1 MIEEIIEEL
10 TTELRETEGE
20 RFNETL
26 LRSKVKS
33 AYRAVQTVRKYPKS
47 YTEAMIERDM
57 ENYYS
62 QVKDIAMFDFNQ
74 IGAEG
79 QTQYS
84 QDGVSV
90 HYVDRDKLFYG
101 VLPIAVRG

>member
-10 TTELRETEGE
+10 TAELQESEGAK
-20 RFNETL
+20 FNQTL
-26 LRSKVKS
+26 LRSKVNG
-33 AYRAVQTVRKYPKS
+33 AYRAVKTARKYPQS
-47 YTEAMIERDM
+47 YTEAFIERDM

-62 QVKDIAMFDFNQ
+62 QVREIAMYDYNS

-90 HYVDRDKLFYG
+90 HYVDRNSLFYG
-101 VLPIAVRG
+101 VLPIAARG

>member
-10 TTELRETEGE
+10 RAELEETEGDK
-20 RFNETL
+20 FSLSL
-26 LRSKVKS
+26 LRSKVNG
-33 AYRAVQTVRKYPKS
+33 AYRAVKAARKYPHS
-47 YTEAMIERDM
+47 YTEAFIERDM

-62 QVKDIAMFDFNQ
+62 QVREIAMYDYNI

-101 VLPIAVRG
+101 VLPICARG

>member
-33 AYRAVQTVRKYPKS
+33 AYRAVQTARKYPKS

>member
-33 AYRAVQTVRKYPKS
+33 AYRAVHTARKYPKS

>member
-1 MIEEIIEEL
+1 MIEEIVEDIRAEL
-10 TTELRETEGE
+10 EIAEGE
-20 RFNETL
+20 KFNENL

-33 AYRAVQTVRKYPKS
+33 AYREVKTARKYPAEYS
-47 YTEAMIERDM
+47 EASVERDM

-62 QVKDIAMFDFNQ
+62 QVRAIALFDYNQ

-84 QDGVSV
+84 QDGVSI
-90 HYVDRDKLFYG
+90 HYVDRSALFYG
-101 VLPIAVRG
+101 VLPIARRG

>member
-20 RFNETL
+20 RFSETL

-33 AYRAVQTVRKYPKS
+33 AYRAVQTARKYPKS

>member
-10 TTELRETEGE
+10 KTELSETEGE
-20 RFNETL
+20 KFSLNL
-26 LRSKVKS
+26 LTSKVKG
-33 AYRAVQTVRKYPKS
+33 AYRDVKAARRYPSS
-47 YTEAMIERDM
+47 YTDAMIERDIL
-57 ENYYS
+57 NYYS
-62 QVKDIAMFDFNQ
+62 QIKEIARYDYNQ

-90 HYVDRDKLFYG
+90 HYVGREKLFYG
-101 VLPIAVRG
+101 VLPIAQRG